1 MATFT
6 ERTPVPEEEPDEEDY
21 MPDYGEQGSSFNPD
35 IHIKWIC
42 DGRKTL
48 SEVAEALREYASIC
62 EESEKQGWQLSE
74 PVDNSHGFVYWTK
87 EGPPP
92 EFVENV

>member
-6 ERTPVPEEEPDEEDY
+6 ERTPVPEEEPDEEDCL
-21 MPDYGEQGSSFNPD
+21 PAYGEQGSSLNPD

-42 DGRKTL
+42 DGLETL
-48 SEVAEALREYASIC
+48 SDVAETLRDYALIC
-62 EESEKQGWQLSE
+62 ELSEKDGWQLSE
-74 PVDNSHGFVYWTK
+74 AVDNSHGFVYWAK